1 MSEYI
6 QEHGVAE
13 RCALGRRG
21 EWEDRGACYHLMVH
35 HAKDIQA
42 RVRRGPQDIDAV
54 VADNADRQQP

>member
-6 QEHGVAE
+6 QEDGAAE
-13 RCALGRRG
+13 RRVLGRRG
-21 EWEDRGACYHLMVH
+21 AWEDRGACYHLMVH

-54 VADNADRQQP
+54 VADSADRQQP